1 MVSIYWELPSPSSI
15 CRARVIK
22 MRATTRAMV
31 QPAKKPDTYVRF
43 EQNFEHQFRKFCD
56 GKKLEMK
63 AIHDGLLPTENVILC
78 LSFFALGLKMFIP
91 LVRLALQKCLIN
103 AASTLSINLET

>member
-1 MVSIYWELPSPSSI
+1 
-15 CRARVIK
+15 
-22 MRATTRAMV
+22 
-31 QPAKKPDTYVRF
+31 
-43 EQNFEHQFRKFCD
+43 
-56 GKKLEMK
+56 MK
-63 AIHDGLLPTENVILC
+63 AIRDSYLPTENVVLC